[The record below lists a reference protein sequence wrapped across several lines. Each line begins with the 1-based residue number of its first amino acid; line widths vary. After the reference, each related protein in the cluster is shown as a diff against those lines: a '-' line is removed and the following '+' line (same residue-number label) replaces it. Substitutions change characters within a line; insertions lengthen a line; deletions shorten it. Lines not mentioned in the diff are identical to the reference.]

1 MRNWGPRGGSLWWPK
16 FESRWSVQFSF
27 VEMLFE
33 KNENK
38 SNEAL
43 FQKYS
48 EIAEEWKLNGFIG

>member
-1 MRNWGPRGGSLWWPK
+1 
-16 FESRWSVQFSF
+16 
-27 VEMLFE
+27 MLFE